1 MLLKPIKNIIF
12 LLSLLLGGCLWGQQ
26 DTIVVVQADEKYFE
40 DQFYFGVNYNVLV
53 GAPSGISQNSF
64 SSGIMGGFI
73 KDIPIN
79 SRRNVG
85 FGIGVGL
92 SINTI
97 YSDLMAT
104 KNANGTFSYQEV
116 PADLDYNRN
125 KLSMHF
131 VEFPLEFRWRS
142 SRAEDYRFWR
152 VYSGVRLQYLFSG
165 RSKFVTDTSKESFS
179 NSDIRDFQYGI
190 YLSFGY
196 NTWNFYAQYNVSNIF
211 EDDRFTIDGEPLE
224 INIVKA
230 GLIFYIF

>member
-1 MLLKPIKNIIF
+1 MNFIF
-12 LLSLLLGGCLWGQQ
+12 FRHTLFASLFLCSGWLWAQQ
-26 DTIVVVQADEKYFE
+26 DTIVVVEPDTKYFE

-53 GAPSGISQNSF
+53 GAPKGISQNSF

-73 KDIPIN
+73 KDFPLN
-79 SRRNVG
+79 NRRNIG
-85 FGIGVGL
+85 FGLGVGL

-104 KNANGTFSYQEV
+104 KNANGTISYQEV
-116 PADLDYNRN
+116 PEDIDYNRN

-152 VYSGVRLQYLFSG
+152 IYSGVRLQYLFSG
-165 RSKFVTDTSKESFS
+165 SSKFVTDTERISFS

-196 NTWNFYAQYNVSNIF
+196 NTWNFYAQYNVTNIF
-211 EDDRFTIDGEPLE
+211 EDERYLSNGEPLE
-224 INIVKA
+224 VNLIKA

>member
-1 MLLKPIKNIIF
+1 MIFKPLKNIVFVCCF
-12 LLSLLLGGCLWGQQ
+12 LCSGWLLGQQ
-26 DTIVVVQADEKYFE
+26 DTIVVVEADSKYFE
-40 DQFYFGVNYNVLV
+40 DQFYFGVNYNVLI
-53 GAPSGISQNSF
+53 GAPDGISQSSF

-79 SRRNVG
+79 KRRNVG
-85 FGIGVGL
+85 FGLGVGL

-97 YSDLMAT
+97 YSDLLAT
-104 KNANGTFSYQEV
+104 KNANGTISYQEV
-116 PADLDYNRN
+116 PADVDYNRN

-152 VYSGVRLQYLFSG
+152 IYSGVRLQYLFSG
-165 RSKFVTDTSKESFS
+165 RSKFVTDTERISFS

-190 YLSFGY
+190 YVSFGY
-196 NTWNFYAQYNVSNIF
+196 NTWNFYAQYNVTNVF
-211 EDDRFTIDGEPLE
+211 EDDRYLMDGEPLE
-224 INIVKA
+224 VNIIKA

>member
-1 MLLKPIKNIIF
+1 MVFKLRNNILFILCLFYGGF
-12 LLSLLLGGCLWGQQ
+12 LWSQQ
-26 DTIVVVQADEKYFE
+26 DTIVVVDADPKYFE
-40 DQFYFGVNYNVLV
+40 DQFYFGVNYNVLI
-53 GAPSGISQNSF
+53 GSPDGISQNSF

-73 KDIPIN
+73 KDFPIN
-79 SRRNVG
+79 KRRNVG
-85 FGIGVGL
+85 FGIGAGL

-104 KNANGTFSYQEV
+104 KNANGTISYQEV
-116 PADLDYNRN
+116 PEDLDYNRN

-152 VYSGVRLQYLFSG
+152 IYSGVRLQYLFSG
-165 RSKFVTDTSKESFS
+165 RSTFVTDNEKLSFS

-196 NTWNFYAQYNVSNIF
+196 NTWNFYAQYNVTNIF
-211 EDDRFTIDGEPLE
+211 EDDRYLINGEPLE
-224 INIVKA
+224 VNIIKA

>member
-1 MLLKPIKNIIF
+1 MILRALKIIF
-12 LLSLLLGGCLWGQQ
+12 FVWCCMVSHTVRGQQ
-26 DTIVVVQADEKYFE
+26 DTIVVVEPDTKYFE

-53 GAPSGISQNSF
+53 GAPKGIGQNSF

-73 KDIPIN
+73 KDFPIN
-79 SRRNVG
+79 KRRNIG
-85 FGIGVGL
+85 FGLGVGL

-104 KNANGTFSYQEV
+104 KKVNGIISYQEV
-116 PADLDYNRN
+116 PDDVDYNRN

-131 VEFPLEFRWRS
+131 VEFPIEFRWRS

-152 VYSGVRLQYLFSG
+152 IYSGVRLQYLFSG
-165 RSKFVTDTSKESFS
+165 RSKFVTDTERVSFS
-179 NSDIRDFQYGI
+179 NGDVRDFQYGI
-190 YLSFGY
+190 YVSFGY
-196 NTWNFYAQYNVSNIF
+196 NTWNFYAQYNFSNIF
-211 EDDRFTIDGEPLE
+211 EDNRYLTTGEPLD